1 MFKCPSSIDQSH
13 RPTVEHH
20 VQEPTQ
26 SPPVQTTTPEEV
38 GDEWVSL
45 VEVALGAQERLLL
58 SAALI
63 VVLWGLRWGV
73 LRILNRH
80 LDDPGDLYQWRK
92 GTGYAAGVLVLVILG
107 AIWFEALRDLG
118 TFLGLIGAGLAIALR
133 DVWTNLAGWAV
144 IVLRQ
149 PFRVGDRIQ
158 VGEHSGDVV
167 DIGLL
172 QFYLLE
178 VGNWVHAE
186 QTTGRIL
193 HLPNARVLE
202 HSVANHTA
210 EFPFVWHEIEVT
222 VTFESDWRRA
232 REILQRIVEEEAGWV
247 VAEAEAAVKEA
258 TRRLF
263 IRYGTLTPTVYLAA
277 NESGVQLTLRF
288 MCPARRRRIMK
299 QALWERILA
308 AFEEE
313 ARIELAYP
321 TRRVMNHS
329 VEGKPELR
337 PVPRDNT

>member
-1 MFKCPSSIDQSH
+1 
-13 RPTVEHH
+13 
-20 VQEPTQ
+20 VQEPPLEP
-26 SPPVQTTTPEEV
+26 SPSPTSQAPTEDPGAGVM
-38 GDEWVSL
+38 DL
-45 VEVALGAQERLLL
+45 IEVALGAEERLLVSL
-58 SAALI
+58 AL
-63 VVLWGLRWGV
+63 VLTLWAIRWAGLRV
-73 LRILNRH
+73 LNRQ
-80 LDDPGDLYQWRK
+80 LDDAGDRYQWRK
-92 GTGYAAGVLVLVILG
+92 GTGYVAVVLALVILG
-107 AIWFEALRDLG
+107 SIWIDAIRDLG

-144 IVLRQ
+144 IILRK

-193 HLPNARVLE
+193 HLPNSRVLE

-232 REILQRIVEEEAGWV
+232 REILQRIVEDEAGWV

-277 NESGVQLTLRF
+277 QESGVLLTLRF
-288 MCPARRRRIMK
+288 MCPARRRRVMK
-299 QALWERILA
+299 QALWERILT
-308 AFEEE
+308 AFEGEH
-313 ARIELAYP
+313 RIELAYP
-321 TRRVMNHS
+321 TRRVMSHP
-329 VEGKPELR
+329 VEGKPSLR
-337 PVPRDNT
+337 PEPKREG